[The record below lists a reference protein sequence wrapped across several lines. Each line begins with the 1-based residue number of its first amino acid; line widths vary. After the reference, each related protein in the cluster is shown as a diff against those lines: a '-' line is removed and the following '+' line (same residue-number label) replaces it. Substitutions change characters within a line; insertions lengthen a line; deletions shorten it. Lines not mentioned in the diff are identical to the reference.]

1 VLINGVSAPVV
12 AWGNSFVIV
21 TVPSTSSATPTT
33 VQVKNSSGTA
43 SSTYPFTVLTA
54 NLIPVTFTVNNANT
68 SYGTNVYIA
77 GNTVELG
84 NFTPTFQGSVG
95 PMLTGT
101 DTNTSSYPT
110 WSLCASMPAGQT
122 IQFKFI
128 MIDGS
133 GNASYEGG
141 PNRTYTV
148 PTSGEGSY
156 TGTYGSSPN

>member
-1 VLINGVSAPVV
+1 
-12 AWGNSFVIV
+12 
-21 TVPSTSSATPTT
+21 